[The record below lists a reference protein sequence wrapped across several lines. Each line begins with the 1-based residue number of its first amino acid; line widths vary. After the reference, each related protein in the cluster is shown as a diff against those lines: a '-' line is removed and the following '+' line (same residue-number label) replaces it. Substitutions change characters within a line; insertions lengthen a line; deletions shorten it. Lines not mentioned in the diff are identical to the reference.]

1 MHNGLCLNDCQGE
14 VIVISTFL
22 TCTNGWRVR
31 PFPEVGNTGEGRKMM
46 VSILDLWILRS
57 L

>member
-22 TCTNGWRVR
+22 TWTNGWRVR

-46 VSILDLWILRS
+46 VSILDVWILRS